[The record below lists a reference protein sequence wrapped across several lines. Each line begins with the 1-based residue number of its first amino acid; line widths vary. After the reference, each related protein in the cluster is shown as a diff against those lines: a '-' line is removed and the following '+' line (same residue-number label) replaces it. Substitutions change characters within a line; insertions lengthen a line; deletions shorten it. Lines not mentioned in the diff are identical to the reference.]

1 MNFDVDLLSVE
12 TLSIFAVSSTELSD
26 SNFSFLKS
34 AAEEENT
41 DTVLDS
47 VLCISAGLLELRT
60 ELGETEDG
68 TRTTENIR

>member
-1 MNFDVDLLSVE
+1 MNFDVELLSVE